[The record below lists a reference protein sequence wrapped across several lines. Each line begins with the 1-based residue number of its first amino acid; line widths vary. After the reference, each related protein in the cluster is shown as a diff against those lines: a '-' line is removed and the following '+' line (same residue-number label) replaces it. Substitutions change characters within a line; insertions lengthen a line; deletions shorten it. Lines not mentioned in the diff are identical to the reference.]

1 MKIVVTGAAGF
12 LGSRVVERLRAGGHE
27 VVAVDRVASG
37 LEHRAAEAVI
47 RIDLAH
53 AELREVFEG
62 AASLVHLAGG
72 FPVDAVSLDGA
83 ADDIDV
89 AMRVLEH
96 AAGVGVRHALVLST
110 AMVYGAWPNNPIPL
124 TEDAPVRPNSEFAF
138 AVQRAELER
147 RAFAWRAGC
156 PGVSLAVLTS
166 GVDVATSNR
175 TGEPRIGFPLR
186 FRCTSCGP
194 ACVASWRTSY
204 RVSPPLTVWPSL
216 SIGVLVS

>member
-96 AAGVGVRHALVLST
+96 AAGVGVRHALAAL
-110 AMVYGAWPNNPIPL
+110 GADSSPRGAAAL
-124 TEDAPVRPNSEFAF
+124 
-138 AVQRAELER
+138 AE
-147 RAFAWRAGC
+147 AWRPWRSYALHHLWA
-156 PGVSLAVLTS
+156 SL
-166 GVDVATSNR
+166 
-175 TGEPRIGFPLR
+175 
-186 FRCTSCGP
+186 
-194 ACVASWRTSY
+194 
-204 RVSPPLTVWPSL
+204 
-216 SIGVLVS
+216 